1 MADTPV
7 KSLDR
12 ERAASPSLVLPS
24 KSTQSTRYTQTPPL
38 TPSEPSRPTT
48 SMSGTNDSNHQA
60 EDYERYLLS
69 QSNVVRN
76 GKGYQSEYT
85 IRGKGIEHISSN
97 SNLRSAFNTAP
108 NPKRNSMFNR
118 LATSNSPA
126 PERSNTV
133 QRVANAFKTMVTGG
147 SKKRDQGVTGAP
159 IVVGGGFNP
168 GVEATW
174 TKKEAPRSVR
184 TWSRAQAA

>member
-24 KSTQSTRYTQTPPL
+24 KSQRFTQTPPL
-38 TPSEPSRPTT
+38 TPSESSRPTT
-48 SMSGTNDSNHQA
+48 SMSGTNDSSH
-60 EDYERYLLS
+60 EVEGDYERYIMS
-69 QSNVVRN
+69 QTNVVRK

-85 IRGKGIEHISSN
+85 IRGKGIEHIPSN
-97 SNLRSAFNTAP
+97 SNFNTAP

-118 LATSNSPA
+118 LATSNNPA

-133 QRVANAFKTMVTGG
+133 QRVANAFKTIVTGG
-147 SKKRDQGVTGAP
+147 PKKREQGVTATP

-168 GVEATW
+168 GVEAPW
-174 TKKEAPRSVR
+174 MKKEAPRSVR